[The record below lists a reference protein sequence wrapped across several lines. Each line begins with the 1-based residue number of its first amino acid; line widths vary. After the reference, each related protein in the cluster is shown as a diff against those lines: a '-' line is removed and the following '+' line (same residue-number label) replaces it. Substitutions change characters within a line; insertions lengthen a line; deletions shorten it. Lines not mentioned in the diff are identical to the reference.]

1 MQDWKMPTEM
11 PAHDM
16 DIALTMF
23 ADHLIAKAPYSK
35 PNVTFERGSKFM
47 RVVKSD
53 TGAPW
58 GRENGS
64 SRSAYAFIVMFDHAD
79 NRGYRWMVGDIL
91 KPASWKAP
99 AKNFSRGNVLNPK
112 SYQNFSYYG
121 L

>member
-11 PAHDM
+11 PARDM

-23 ADHLIAKAPYSK
+23 ADHLRAIAPYSK
-35 PNVTFERGSKFM
+35 PDVTFERGSKFM

-53 TGAPW
+53 
-58 GRENGS
+58 GS
-64 SRSAYAFIVMFDHAD
+64 SRSAYAFIVMFDHD
-79 NRGYRWMVGDIL
+79 RWMVGDIL

>member
-1 MQDWKMPTEM
+1 MMKETKMQDWSIQSWEANAHM

-23 ADHLIAKAPYSK
+23 ADHLIGIAPYSK

-53 TGAPW
+53 
-58 GRENGS
+58 GS
-64 SRSAYAFIVMFDHAD
+64 SRSAYAFIVMFDHD
-79 NRGYRWMVGDIL
+79 RWMVGDIL

>member
-1 MQDWKMPTEM
+1 MQDWSIQSWEANAHM

-53 TGAPW
+53 
-58 GRENGS
+58 GS
-64 SRSAYAFIVMFDHAD
+64 SRSAYAFIVMFDHD
-79 NRGYRWMVGDIL
+79 RWMVGDIL
-91 KPASWKAP
+91 KPASLKAP